1 MSKLASIRKNEL
13 SVLSTLSK
21 DRKFGTDGIRGPVTS
36 TMNPLF
42 VTKLGWAAGVILKE
56 EGMSKVLI
64 GKDTRISGYMFES
77 ALQAGFISAGMDV
90 TMLGPLPTPGVSY
103 LANSNNQVG
112 LVISASHNLFEDNG
126 IKFFDKD
133 GQKFSAELE
142 KRIETKLTQ
151 EMVAVESINLGKASR
166 MNDAQGRYIEFCKSS
181 FTDLDL
187 NGLSILLDCANGAT
201 YSVAPKVFSE
211 LGAKVETIGSSPD
224 GININQNCGSTNPD
238 FLKEEIIKGSYD
250 LGIAFDGDG
259 DRLQMVNARGELLTG
274 DDLLYVL
281 AMHRVAQGNSDAGV
295 VGTLMSNMGLEL
307 ALASSGLKLA
317 RAKVGDRYVKEVMK
331 TEGWSLG
338 GESSGHIICSDVST
352 TGDGIIA
359 ALQVLAAMQQSGR
372 SIDELRSG
380 FVALPQALVNVRIS
394 KGFDLEAY
402 PQISEAC
409 QAVEAELEGK
419 GRLLLRPSGT
429 EPVIRVMVEGDQTV
443 DIDALAGRV
452 ASGIQAAA

>member
-1 MSKLASIRKNEL
+1 MSKLVPIRNNEL

-42 VTKLGWAAGVILKE
+42 VTKLGWAAGSILIE
-56 EGMSKVLI
+56 EGISKVLI

-90 TMLGPLPTPGVSY
+90 TLLGPLPTPGVSY

-126 IKFFDKD
+126 IKFFNKD

-259 DRLQMVNARGELLTG
+259 DRILIVNSEGDILDG
-274 DDLLYVL
+274 DDILYIL
-281 AMHRVAQGNSDAGV
+281 SNNLKADSGV
-295 VGTLMSNMGLEL
+295 VGTLMTNKALEIYFEKNDIPFL
-307 ALASSGLKLA
+307 
-317 RAKVGDRYVKEVMK
+317 RADVGDKYVLQRLLKESWV
-331 TEGWSLG
+331 LG
-338 GESSGHIICSDVST
+338 GEPSGHIICLDSAP
-352 TGDGIIA
+352 TGDAIIA
-359 ALQVLAAMQQSGR
+359 ALNLLDATKDNNFSVKKS
-372 SIDELRSG
+372 
-380 FVALPQALVNVRIS
+380 
-394 KGFDLEAY
+394 
-402 PQISEAC
+402 
-409 QAVEAELEGK
+409 LEGFK
-419 GRLLLRPSGT
+419 KFPQTLINLKVNNPNKIIVSDKFWSEVTRIEKQLGRNGRVLIRPSGT
-429 EPVIRVMVEGDQTV
+429 EPLIRIMVESDKSGASHDFCN
-443 DIDALAGRV
+443 ALADL
-452 ASGIQAAA
+452 AQTI

>member
-1 MSKLASIRKNEL
+1 MSKLASIRNNEL

-42 VTKLGWAAGVILKE
+42 VTKLGWAAGSILIE

-90 TMLGPLPTPGVSY
+90 TLLGPLPTPGVSY

-126 IKFFDKD
+126 IKFFNKD

-224 GININQNCGSTNPD
+224 GININQNCGSTNPN

-259 DRLQMVNARGELLTG
+259 DRILIVNSEGDILDG
-274 DDLLYVL
+274 DDILYILSNNLSVD
-281 AMHRVAQGNSDAGV
+281 SGV
-295 VGTLMSNMGLEL
+295 VGTLMTNKALEIYFEKNDIPFL
-307 ALASSGLKLA
+307 
-317 RAKVGDRYVKEVMK
+317 RADVGDKYVLQRLLEESWV
-331 TEGWSLG
+331 LG
-338 GESSGHIICSDVST
+338 GEPSGHIICLDSAP
-352 TGDGIIA
+352 TGDAIIA
-359 ALQVLAAMQQSGR
+359 ALNLLDATKDNNFSVKKS
-372 SIDELRSG
+372 
-380 FVALPQALVNVRIS
+380 
-394 KGFDLEAY
+394 
-402 PQISEAC
+402 
-409 QAVEAELEGK
+409 LEGFK
-419 GRLLLRPSGT
+419 KFPQTLINLKVNNPNKIIVSDKFWSEVTRIEKQLGQNGRVLIRPSGT
-429 EPVIRVMVEGDQTV
+429 EPLIRIMVESDKSGASHDFCN
-443 DIDALAGRV
+443 ALADL
-452 ASGIQAAA
+452 AQTI

>member
-1 MSKLASIRKNEL
+1 MSKLASIENNGSSIL
-13 SVLSTLSK
+13 YTLSS

-42 VTKLGWAAGVILKE
+42 VTKLGWAAGSVLKE
-56 EGMSKVLI
+56 EGMARVLI

-90 TMLGPLPTPGVSY
+90 TLLGPLPTPGVSY

-126 IKFFDKD
+126 IKFFNKD

-151 EMVAVESINLGKASR
+151 DMVAVESINLGKASR

-187 NGLSILLDCANGAT
+187 KGLSILLDCANGAT

-224 GININQNCGSTNPD
+224 GININQNCGSTSPN
-238 FLKEEIIKGSYD
+238 FLKEQILKGSYD

-259 DRLQMVNARGELLTG
+259 DRILVVNSEGEILDG
-274 DDLLYVL
+274 DDILYIL
-281 AMHRVAQGNSDAGV
+281 SNNLPPDSGV
-295 VGTLMSNMGLEL
+295 VGTLMSNKSLEIFFEKKDIPFL
-307 ALASSGLKLA
+307 
-317 RAKVGDRYVKEVMK
+317 RADVGDKYVLQKLLEESWV
-331 TEGWSLG
+331 LG
-338 GESSGHIICSDVST
+338 GEPSGHIICLDSAP
-352 TGDGIIA
+352 TGDAIIA
-359 ALQVLAAMQQSGR
+359 ALNLLNSIKDNNFSIKKSLDGFQKFPQTLINLRVSNPNKIIISDKFWAEVTRIEKQLGENGRVL
-372 SIDELRSG
+372 I
-380 FVALPQALVNVRIS
+380 
-394 KGFDLEAY
+394 
-402 PQISEAC
+402 
-409 QAVEAELEGK
+409 
-419 GRLLLRPSGT
+419 RPSGT
-429 EPVIRVMVEGDQTV
+429 EPLIRIMVESDKSGASHDFCN
-443 DIDALAGRV
+443 ALADL
-452 ASGIQAAA
+452 AQTI

>member
-1 MSKLASIRKNEL
+1 MGKLASIRNNEL

-21 DRKFGTDGIRGPVTS
+21 DRQFGTDGIRGPVTS

-42 VTKLGWAAGVILKE
+42 VTKLGWAAGSILIE
-56 EGMSKVLI
+56 EGISKVLI

-90 TMLGPLPTPGVSY
+90 TLLGPLPTPGVSY

-112 LVISASHNLFEDNG
+112 CVISASHNLFEDNG
-126 IKFFDKD
+126 IKFFNKD

-211 LGAKVETIGSSPD
+211 LGAQVNAIGSSPD

-238 FLKEEIIKGSYD
+238 FLKEEILKGSYD

-259 DRLQMVNARGELLTG
+259 DRILIVNSEGEILDG
-274 DDLLYVL
+274 DDILYIL
-281 AMHRVAQGNSDAGV
+281 SNNLTDDSGV
-295 VGTLMSNMGLEL
+295 VGTLMTNKALEIYFKKNDIPFL
-307 ALASSGLKLA
+307 
-317 RAKVGDRYVKEVMK
+317 RADVGDKYVLQRLLEESWV
-331 TEGWSLG
+331 LG
-338 GESSGHIICSDVST
+338 GEPSGHIICLDSAP
-352 TGDGIIA
+352 TGDAIIA
-359 ALQVLAAMQQSGR
+359 ALKLLDATKDNNFSVKKS
-372 SIDELRSG
+372 
-380 FVALPQALVNVRIS
+380 
-394 KGFDLEAY
+394 
-402 PQISEAC
+402 
-409 QAVEAELEGK
+409 LEGFQK
-419 GRLLLRPSGT
+419 FPQTLINLKVNNPNKIVISDKFWSEVTRIEKQLGQNGRVLIRPSGT
-429 EPVIRVMVEGDQTV
+429 EPLIRIMVESDKTGASHDFCN
-443 DIDALAGRV
+443 ALADL
-452 ASGIQAAA
+452 AQTI

>member
-1 MSKLASIRKNEL
+1 MSKLASIRNNEL

-42 VTKLGWAAGVILKE
+42 VTKLGWAAGSILIE

-90 TMLGPLPTPGVSY
+90 TLLGPLPTPGVSY

-126 IKFFDKD
+126 IKFFNKD

-259 DRLQMVNARGELLTG
+259 DRILIVNSEGDILDG
-274 DDLLYVL
+274 DDILYIL
-281 AMHRVAQGNSDAGV
+281 SKNLTATSGV
-295 VGTLMSNMGLEL
+295 VGTLMTNKALEIYFEKNDIPFL
-307 ALASSGLKLA
+307 
-317 RAKVGDRYVKEVMK
+317 RADVGDKYVLQRLLEESWV
-331 TEGWSLG
+331 LG
-338 GESSGHIICSDVST
+338 GEPSGHIICLDSAP
-352 TGDGIIA
+352 TGDAIIA
-359 ALQVLAAMQQSGR
+359 ALNLLDATKDNNFSVKKS
-372 SIDELRSG
+372 
-380 FVALPQALVNVRIS
+380 
-394 KGFDLEAY
+394 
-402 PQISEAC
+402 
-409 QAVEAELEGK
+409 LEGFK
-419 GRLLLRPSGT
+419 KFPQTLINLKVNNPNKIIVSDKFWSEVTRIEKQLGQNGRVLIRPSGT
-429 EPVIRVMVEGDQTV
+429 EPLIRIMVESDKSGASHDFCN
-443 DIDALAGRV
+443 ALADL
-452 ASGIQAAA
+452 AQTI

>member
-1 MSKLASIRKNEL
+1 MSKLVSIRNNEL

-42 VTKLGWAAGVILKE
+42 VTKLGWAAGSILIE

-90 TMLGPLPTPGVSY
+90 TLLGPLPTPGVSY

-126 IKFFDKD
+126 IKFFNKD

-259 DRLQMVNARGELLTG
+259 DRILIVNSEGDILDG
-274 DDLLYVL
+274 DDILYIL
-281 AMHRVAQGNSDAGV
+281 SNNLTATSGV
-295 VGTLMSNMGLEL
+295 VGTLMTNKALEIYFEKNDIPFL
-307 ALASSGLKLA
+307 
-317 RAKVGDRYVKEVMK
+317 RADVGDKYVLQRLLEESWV
-331 TEGWSLG
+331 LG
-338 GESSGHIICSDVST
+338 GEPSGHIICLDSAP
-352 TGDGIIA
+352 TGDAIIA
-359 ALQVLAAMQQSGR
+359 ALNLLDATKDNNFSVKKS
-372 SIDELRSG
+372 
-380 FVALPQALVNVRIS
+380 
-394 KGFDLEAY
+394 
-402 PQISEAC
+402 
-409 QAVEAELEGK
+409 LEGFK
-419 GRLLLRPSGT
+419 KFPQTLINLKVNNPNKIIVSDKFWSEVTRIEKQLGKNGRVLIRPSGT
-429 EPVIRVMVEGDQTV
+429 EPLIRIMVESDKSGASHDFCN
-443 DIDALAGRV
+443 ALADL
-452 ASGIQAAA
+452 AQTI

>member
-1 MSKLASIRKNEL
+1 MSKLASIRNNEL

-42 VTKLGWAAGVILKE
+42 VTKLGWAAGSILIE

-90 TMLGPLPTPGVSY
+90 TLLGPLPTPGVSY

-126 IKFFDKD
+126 IKFFNKD

-224 GININQNCGSTNPD
+224 GINTNQNCGSTNPD

-259 DRLQMVNARGELLTG
+259 DRILIVNSEGDILDG
-274 DDLLYVL
+274 DDILYIL
-281 AMHRVAQGNSDAGV
+281 SKNLTATSGV
-295 VGTLMSNMGLEL
+295 VGTLMTNKALEIYFEKNDIPFL
-307 ALASSGLKLA
+307 
-317 RAKVGDRYVKEVMK
+317 RADVGDKYVLQRLLEESWV
-331 TEGWSLG
+331 LG
-338 GESSGHIICSDVST
+338 GEPSGHIICLDSAP
-352 TGDGIIA
+352 TGDAIIA
-359 ALQVLAAMQQSGR
+359 ALNLLDATKDNNFSVKKS
-372 SIDELRSG
+372 
-380 FVALPQALVNVRIS
+380 
-394 KGFDLEAY
+394 
-402 PQISEAC
+402 
-409 QAVEAELEGK
+409 LEGFK
-419 GRLLLRPSGT
+419 KFPQTLINLKVNNPNKIIVSDKFWSEVTRIEKQLGKNGRVLIRPSGT
-429 EPVIRVMVEGDQTV
+429 EPLIRIMVESDKSGASHDFCN
-443 DIDALAGRV
+443 ALADL
-452 ASGIQAAA
+452 AQTI

>member
-1 MSKLASIRKNEL
+1 MSKPASIENKA
-13 SVLSTLSK
+13 SILSTLSS

-42 VTKLGWAAGVILKE
+42 VTKLGWAAGSILLE
-56 EGMSKVLI
+56 EGISKVLI

-90 TMLGPLPTPGVSY
+90 TLLGPLPTPGVSY

-112 LVISASHNLFEDNG
+112 CVISASHNLFEDNG
-126 IKFFDKD
+126 IKFFNKD

-211 LGAKVETIGSSPD
+211 LGAQVNAIGSSPD

-238 FLKEEIIKGSYD
+238 FLKEEILKGSYD

-259 DRLQMVNARGELLTG
+259 DRILIVNSEGEILDG
-274 DDLLYVL
+274 DDILYIL
-281 AMHRVAQGNSDAGV
+281 SNNLTNDSGV
-295 VGTLMSNMGLEL
+295 VGTLMTNKALEIYFKKNDIPFL
-307 ALASSGLKLA
+307 
-317 RAKVGDRYVKEVMK
+317 RADVGDKYVLQRLLEESWV
-331 TEGWSLG
+331 LG
-338 GESSGHIICSDVST
+338 GEPSGHIICLDSAP
-352 TGDGIIA
+352 TGDAIIA
-359 ALQVLAAMQQSGR
+359 ALKLLDATKDNNFSVKKS
-372 SIDELRSG
+372 
-380 FVALPQALVNVRIS
+380 
-394 KGFDLEAY
+394 
-402 PQISEAC
+402 
-409 QAVEAELEGK
+409 LEGFQK
-419 GRLLLRPSGT
+419 FPQTLINLKVNNPNKIVISDKFWSEVTRIEKQLGQNGRVLIRPSGT
-429 EPVIRVMVEGDQTV
+429 EPLIRIMVESDKTGASHDFCN
-443 DIDALAGRV
+443 ALADL
-452 ASGIQAAA
+452 AQTI

>member
-1 MSKLASIRKNEL
+1 MSKLVSIRNNEL

-42 VTKLGWAAGVILKE
+42 VTKLGWAAGSILIE

-90 TMLGPLPTPGVSY
+90 TLLGPLPTPGVSY

-126 IKFFDKD
+126 IKFFNKD

-259 DRLQMVNARGELLTG
+259 DRILIVNSEGDILDG
-274 DDLLYVL
+274 DDILYIL
-281 AMHRVAQGNSDAGV
+281 SNNLTATSGV
-295 VGTLMSNMGLEL
+295 VGTLMTNKALEIYFEKNDIPFL
-307 ALASSGLKLA
+307 
-317 RAKVGDRYVKEVMK
+317 RADVGDKYVLQRLLKESWV
-331 TEGWSLG
+331 LG
-338 GESSGHIICSDVST
+338 GEPSGHIICLDSAP
-352 TGDGIIA
+352 TGDAIIA
-359 ALQVLAAMQQSGR
+359 ALNLLDAIKDNNFSVKKS
-372 SIDELRSG
+372 
-380 FVALPQALVNVRIS
+380 
-394 KGFDLEAY
+394 
-402 PQISEAC
+402 
-409 QAVEAELEGK
+409 LEGFK
-419 GRLLLRPSGT
+419 KFPQTLINLKVNNPNKIIVSDKFWSEVTRIEKQLGQNGRVLIRPSGT
-429 EPVIRVMVEGDQTV
+429 EPLIRIMVESDKSGASHDFCN
-443 DIDALAGRV
+443 ALADL
-452 ASGIQAAA
+452 AQTI

>member
-1 MSKLASIRKNEL
+1 MSKLASMRNNEL

-42 VTKLGWAAGVILKE
+42 VTKLGWAAGSILLE
-56 EGMSKVLI
+56 EGISKVLI

-90 TMLGPLPTPGVSY
+90 TLLGPLPTPGVSY

-112 LVISASHNLFEDNG
+112 CVISASHNLFEDNG
-126 IKFFDKD
+126 IKFFNKD

-211 LGAKVETIGSSPD
+211 LGAKVKTIGSSPD

-238 FLKEEIIKGSYD
+238 FLKEGIIKGSYD

-259 DRLQMVNARGELLTG
+259 DRILIVNSEGDILDG
-274 DDLLYVL
+274 DDILYIL
-281 AMHRVAQGNSDAGV
+281 SNNLPADSGV
-295 VGTLMSNMGLEL
+295 VGTLMTNKALEIFFEKNDIPFL
-307 ALASSGLKLA
+307 
-317 RAKVGDRYVKEVMK
+317 RADVGDKYVLQRLLEESWV
-331 TEGWSLG
+331 LG
-338 GESSGHIICSDVST
+338 GEPSGHIICLDSAP
-352 TGDGIIA
+352 TGDAIIA
-359 ALQVLAAMQQSGR
+359 ALSLLNATKDNNFSVKKS
-372 SIDELRSG
+372 
-380 FVALPQALVNVRIS
+380 
-394 KGFDLEAY
+394 
-402 PQISEAC
+402 
-409 QAVEAELEGK
+409 LEGFQK
-419 GRLLLRPSGT
+419 FPQTLINLNVNNPNKIIVSDKFWSEVTGIEKQLGENGRVLIRPSGT
-429 EPVIRVMVEGDQTV
+429 EPLIRIMVESDKSGASHDFCN
-443 DIDALAGRV
+443 ALADL
-452 ASGIQAAA
+452 AQTI

>member
-1 MSKLASIRKNEL
+1 MSKLASIRNNEL

-42 VTKLGWAAGVILKE
+42 VTKLGWAAGSILIE

-90 TMLGPLPTPGVSY
+90 TLLGPLPTPGVSY

-126 IKFFDKD
+126 IKFFNKD

-259 DRLQMVNARGELLTG
+259 DRILIVNSEGDILDG
-274 DDLLYVL
+274 DDILYIL
-281 AMHRVAQGNSDAGV
+281 SNNLTADSGV
-295 VGTLMSNMGLEL
+295 VGTLMTNKALEIYFEKNDIPFL
-307 ALASSGLKLA
+307 
-317 RAKVGDRYVKEVMK
+317 RADVGDKYVLQRLLEESWV
-331 TEGWSLG
+331 LG
-338 GESSGHIICSDVST
+338 GEPSGHIICLDSAP
-352 TGDGIIA
+352 TGDAIIA
-359 ALQVLAAMQQSGR
+359 ALNLLDATKDNNFSVKKS
-372 SIDELRSG
+372 
-380 FVALPQALVNVRIS
+380 
-394 KGFDLEAY
+394 
-402 PQISEAC
+402 
-409 QAVEAELEGK
+409 LEGFK
-419 GRLLLRPSGT
+419 KFPQTLINLKVNNPNKIIVSDKFWSEVTRIEKQLGQNGRVLIRPSGT
-429 EPVIRVMVEGDQTV
+429 EPLIRIMVESDKSGASHDFCN
-443 DIDALAGRV
+443 ALADL
-452 ASGIQAAA
+452 AQTI